1 MAKEKSVKD
10 KKTAPAPRKVNL
22 ALQGGG
28 SHGAFTWGVL
38 DAILED
44 GRLKPEA
51 ISATSAGSMNAVM
64 MLSGLQEGGV
74 EGARK
79 KLETFWHRVSGA
91 ANAFSPIQ
99 EEAVRQLSS
108 ANPFFGNLMK
118 WSINP
123 SATASF
129 FTAWSNTLSPY
140 QFNPLN
146 INPLRDIVEDMV
158 DFKKLKSCDEA
169 KLFITATH
177 VESGQ
182 PRVFNLEEVSLD
194 VVMASATLPSVFQA
208 VKIKGEHYWDGGY
221 MGNPALWP
229 LFYKAESK
237 DILIVHVNPMTR
249 NEVPKDSATI
259 ENRLNEITFNSSM
272 MHEFRAISFVQKLL
286 NENMLKEEFRPLYKD
301 IRLHAVRAE
310 AAMKGL
316 DVASKFDTSWSFL
329 QQMKKLGVTYG
340 KKWLTQHGDD
350 VGVRASVDIQRD
362 YLGKS

>member
-1 MAKEKSVKD
+1 MAKEKTVH
-10 KKTAPAPRKVNL
+10 PPRKVNL

-74 EGARK
+74 DGARQ

-91 ANAFSPIQ
+91 TNAFSPIQ
-99 EEAVRQLSS
+99 EEAVKQLS

-146 INPLRDIVEDMV
+146 LNPLRDIVEDMV
-158 DFKKLKSCDEA
+158 DFKKLKTCDEA

-229 LFYKAESK
+229 LFYEAESK

-249 NEVPKDSATI
+249 EEIPKDSATI

-316 DVASKFDTSWSFL
+316 DVASKFDTSWGFL
-329 QQMKKLGVTYG
+329 QQRKKLGVTYG
-340 KKWLTQHGDD
+340 KKWLLKHGDD

-362 YLGKS
+362 DLNKA

>member
-1 MAKEKSVKD
+1 MAKEKN
-10 KKTAPAPRKVNL
+10 ANLQRKINL

-38 DAILED
+38 DALLED
-44 GRLKPEA
+44 GRLWPEA

-74 EGARK
+74 DGARA
-79 KLETFWHRVSGA
+79 KLETFWRRVSSA
-91 ANAFSPIQ
+91 ANAFSPIH
-99 EEAVRQLSS
+99 EETVSQISS
-108 ANPFFGNLMK
+108 ANPFLGNLMK

-123 SATASF
+123 SAAASF

-140 QFNPLN
+140 QFNPLD
-146 INPLRDIVEDMV
+146 INPLRDIVAELV
-158 DFKKLKSCDEA
+158 DFKKLKSCNEA
-169 KLFITATH
+169 KLFVTATH

-182 PRVFNLEEVSLD
+182 PRVFGTEDISLD

-208 VKIKGEHYWDGGY
+208 VKIKGQHYWDGGY

-237 DILIVHVNPMTR
+237 DILIVHVNPVMR
-249 NEVPKDSATI
+249 EEVPKDSAAI

-310 AAMKGL
+310 QAMKGL
-316 DVASKFDTSWSFL
+316 DAASKFDTSWSFL
-329 QQMKKLGVTYG
+329 LRMKELGIKHG
-340 KKWLTQHGDD
+340 KTWLLKHGDD

-362 YLGKS
+362 YLNKA